1 MSPGE
6 RPEAVGLT
14 RSVRNGIF
22 LWLVVV
28 GAVSTLGWLV
38 IARAGAAASLL
49 GSEPAPRAMTA
60 PAVPGATS
68 GAAVTAATSPG
79 PSTSPAATAPT
90 PAPAPTGAGPAA
102 PTRPSGAATGGT
114 KPGAPSGGGQTPALK
129 AVPGS
134 TTTRGGSI
142 GATCTGTTLAL
153 SWVTPNQGWSNTRKV
168 DDNAIEVQFRS
179 GDGEVEVK
187 VRCSDGAPTF
197 TVD

>member
-1 MSPGE
+1 MGPGE

-68 GAAVTAATSPG
+68 G
-79 PSTSPAATAPT
+79 
-90 PAPAPTGAGPAA
+90 
-102 PTRPSGAATGGT
+102 
-114 KPGAPSGGGQTPALK
+114 
-129 AVPGS
+129 
-134 TTTRGGSI
+134 
-142 GATCTGTTLAL
+142 
-153 SWVTPNQGWSNTRKV
+153 
-168 DDNAIEVQFRS
+168 
-179 GDGEVEVK
+179 
-187 VRCSDGAPTF
+187 
-197 TVD
+197 